1 MVFAKIQTIQIN
13 KTQTLA
19 YSKNLYSSKKINLEL
34 YHSVKQ
40 DGIFPE
46 FLLNLTN
53 RNLKRLQRDFS
64 LKGWE
69 ILPCSF

>member
-13 KTQTLA
+13 KPQTLA
-19 YSKNLYSSKKINLEL
+19 HSKNLYSL
-34 YHSVKQ
+34 KQ

-53 RNLKRLQRDFS
+53 TDLKRLQRDF
-64 LKGWE
+64 
-69 ILPCSF
+69 

>member
-13 KTQTLA
+13 KPQTLA
-19 YSKNLYSSKKINLEL
+19 HSKNLYSWKKKNLEL

-53 RNLKRLQRDFS
+53 TDLKRLQRDF
-64 LKGWE
+64 
-69 ILPCSF
+69 